1 MEVVNS
7 LSGVSTRGEDGAVP
21 PPPPPPVRPQL
32 LRLEIEDAARGEARG
47 LKEARGEMVLA
58 NEGEAEALE
67 VNSNK
72 QVLR

>member
-1 MEVVNS
+1 MGRPRATTVEVVNS
-7 LSGVSTRGEDGAVP
+7 LSGVSTRGEDGAV
-21 PPPPPPVRPQL
+21 PPPPPVRPQL

-67 VNSNK
+67 
-72 QVLR
+72 